1 MRNVPLTS
9 DDGTYQGVLG
19 LSEDVSQERSLRE
32 ALSDERQ
39 REEEMLKLAAHEL
52 RTPLTSILGFAK
64 RLQRGTGFR
73 GDTDSWREHIDIIV
87 ASAERLRRSMDF
99 VIKLANLDRSQ
110 LSLER
115 VGVDLHR
122 VVEEEVS
129 AILLRSPDALIET
142 EREVNAHII
151 QGDEDAVR
159 LILGNLLDNAAKY
172 GAPRRVVSLSNS
184 APGGTGCCSRWPT
197 KDPECRMRTVLGC
210 SADTRVGRHQPQERQ
225 EWVWDCTSH
234 GVSRR

>member
-19 LSEDVSQERSLRE
+19 LSEDVTEERSLRE
-32 ALSDERQ
+32 ALSAERQ

-115 VGVDLHR
+115 GPVDLHR
-122 VVEEEVS
+122 VVQEEVS
-129 AILLRSPDALIET
+129 AILLRSPDALIQT
-142 EREVNAHII
+142 EREGNAHII

-172 GAPRRVVSLSNS
+172 GAPVAWSPSRPRARRDRF
-184 APGGTGCCSRWPT
+184 CSRWPT